1 MKVSPKQAIQPAT
14 AVQGYDTADSLNRER
29 QLAAVAATEDDP
41 LLGFID
47 DCKEKG
53 LPITVANGNKAA
65 HPNHSDEEVPYR
77 EEVSPKQA
85 FQPAAAV
92 QGYDTAD
99 SLNRERQLA
108 AVRYGGKWC
117 RVGKKD

>member
-1 MKVSPKQAIQPAT
+1 MIPHR
-14 AVQGYDTADSLNRER
+14 GR
-29 QLAAVAATEDDP
+29 QLAAVASTEDDP

-85 FQPAAAV
+85 FQPATAV
-92 QGYDTAD
+92 RRENTAD
-99 SLNRERQLA
+99 SPQEGGSLPLIPHKGAQALHRQLA